1 MFARPPR
8 PDPFPLSAPPEGQD
22 AAALPAGPLPRP
34 VRLAGEVYEILLKR
48 LMALDIEPGERI
60 GVDALVRELE
70 VSQTPIRE
78 ALGRLETQGLVVKV
92 HLSGYRA
99 APQLTRKQFSDLAE
113 LRLLIEPAAAAK
125 AAVLMSDDE
134 RDAIAAIA
142 DSMGQRFSTDTQ
154 VAYNRFAEEDTRFHA
169 AIAKAS
175 QNELYHD
182 ILVRQA
188 VHVRLFRLRLSARV
202 TTDALVEHARIIE
215 AFHARD
221 PDAVAAAMRTHLENA
236 YARFVGI
243 YDS

>member
-1 MFARPPR
+1 M
-8 PDPFPLSAPPEGQD
+8 
-22 AAALPAGPLPRP
+22 
-34 VRLAGEVYEILLKR
+34 YEILLKR
-48 LMALDIEPGERI
+48 LMALEIEPGERI

-78 ALGRLETQGLVVKV
+78 ALSRLETQGLVVKV

-99 APQLTRKQFSDLAE
+99 APQLTRRQFTDLSE

-125 AAVLMSDDE
+125 AALLMSDAE
-134 RDAIAAIA
+134 RGAIAAIA
-142 DSMGQRFSTDTQ
+142 DSMGRRFSTDTQ

-175 QNELYHD
+175 QNELYYD
-182 ILVRQA
+182 ILVQQA
-188 VHVRLFRLRLSARV
+188 VHIRLFRLRLSARV
-202 TTDALVEHARIIE
+202 TTDALVEHARIMD
-215 AFHARD
+215 AFLVRD

>member
-8 PDPFPLSAPPEGQD
+8 PDPSSSLAPQGGQD
-22 AAALPAGPLPRP
+22 AAILPAGPVARP

-48 LMALDIEPGERI
+48 LMALEIEPGDRI
-60 GVDALVRELE
+60 SVDALVRELE

-78 ALGRLETQGLVVKV
+78 ALGRLESQGLVVKV

-99 APQLTRKQFSDLAE
+99 APQLTRKQFGDLAE

-125 AAVLMSDDE
+125 AAVLMSDEE
-134 RDAIAAIA
+134 RDAIATIA
-142 DSMGQRFSTDTQ
+142 DSMGQRFSMDTQ

-202 TTDALVEHARIIE
+202 TTDALVEHARIID

>member
-1 MFARPPR
+1 MSS
-8 PDPFPLSAPPEGQD
+8 LAPQGGQD
-22 AAALPAGPLPRP
+22 AAALPAGPVARP

-48 LMALDIEPGERI
+48 LMALEIEPGERI

-99 APQLTRKQFSDLAE
+99 APQLTRKQFSDLSE
-113 LRLLIEPAAAAK
+113 LRLVIEPAAAAK
-125 AAVLMSDDE
+125 AALLMSDDE

-175 QNELYHD
+175 QNELYYD
-182 ILVRQA
+182 ILVQQA

-202 TTDALVEHARIIE
+202 TTDALVEHACIME